1 MTGRRILRIA
11 ITSLQSLHLR
21 KVSVSLLKPPR
32 IMGSQ
37 NWGSQNP
44 KQSLTSRFWEGPMIL
59 TANKNSEDSK
69 KTPTFW
75 VCISKLPWFHCWL
88 VQVLLKHYQFLGFFS
103 RQLPT
108 KFPPPQKKT
117 VRWAEEARDCNV
129 GDPKV
134 QKMAWASGIFIPLGT
149 TNHVTPRFF
158 ILFFVG

>member
-88 VQVLLKHYQFLGFFS
+88 VQVLLKHYQFLGFF
-103 RQLPT
+103 
-108 KFPPPQKKT
+108 FPPTSNQISPPPKKKLS
-117 VRWAEEARDCNV
+117 V
-129 GDPKV
+129 GPRRR
-134 QKMAWASGIFIPLGT
+134 GIAMWEILRCKKWPG
-149 TNHVTPRFF
+149 PREFSSLWEQP
-158 ILFFVG
+158 IM